1 MDRSKV
7 GVLDPAGVL
16 ERRGPWTVDDWREL
30 DLGPSVHWRQVE
42 LEHGTLVVS
51 PTPEW
56 QHAAAGSGLLAALL
70 PQLPRGLR
78 VVVPAGLAL
87 TRTLAR
93 APDLVVL
100 RDTAAA
106 RGRQALLP
114 GDIVLAVEV
123 ESPSS
128 RRRDR
133 VDKHEEYAAAGIP
146 AYWRVEH
153 RVPRITAHAL
163 RGDRYVEVASV
174 VGDEPLELAAPFPL
188 RVVPAELLGPPTG

>member
-1 MDRSKV
+1 M
-7 GVLDPAGVL
+7 
-16 ERRGPWTVDDWREL
+16 
-30 DLGPSVHWRQVE
+30 
-42 LEHGTLVVS
+42 
-51 PTPEW
+51 
-56 QHAAAGSGLLAALL
+56 
-70 PQLPRGLR
+70 
-78 VVVPAGLAL
+78 
-87 TRTLAR
+87 
-93 APDLVVL
+93 VL

-106 RGRQALLP
+106 RGRQVLLP

-133 VDKHEEYAAAGIP
+133 VDKHEEYAAAGVP

-174 VGDEPLELAAPFPL
+174 AGDEPLELAAPFPL
-188 RVVPAELLGPPTG
+188 RVVPVELLGPPTG

>member
-16 ERRGPWTVDDWREL
+16 QRRGPWTVDDWREL

-56 QHAAAGSGLLAALL
+56 QHDAAGSGPLAALL
-70 PQLPRGLR
+70 PQLPKGLR
-78 VVVPAGLAL
+78 VVVPAELAL
-87 TRTLAR
+87 SRTWPAHPTSWSYATPR
-93 APDLVVL
+93 
-100 RDTAAA
+100 RRTAA
-106 RGRQALLP
+106 RSCSPGTSCWPWRSTRQPADAATAWTSTRSTP
-114 GDIVLAVEV
+114 RPA
-123 ESPSS
+123 S
-128 RRRDR
+128 RRTGAWSTGCRGSLPTR
-133 VDKHEEYAAAGIP
+133 CG
-146 AYWRVEH
+146 
-153 RVPRITAHAL
+153 
-163 RGDRYVEVASV
+163 GDRYVEVASV